1 MFGIDIY
8 FDCITRFLFYTP
20 KMYPKLCN
28 LQILSSELLICVNND
43 RRLNKKQGLNLISQ
57 KNINVCQGEVYE
69 VCAGFRQG
77 TPVVLVSSLQKML
90 SLRVKHHLVCI
101 L

>member
-57 KNINVCQGEVYE
+57 KI
-69 VCAGFRQG
+69 
-77 TPVVLVSSLQKML
+77 
-90 SLRVKHHLVCI
+90 
-101 L
+101 